1 MAAENKSQATQ
12 LIWIL
17 SISYIEVFSRRSS
30 PSAVSLSINW
40 IYCSF
45 SPKMLSEIIHMNWT
59 NLVWCVL
66 VGREEGRDP
75 SCYFRLAA
83 ACPDSGVMGGKKG
96 GGGIF

>member
-1 MAAENKSQATQ
+1 MINKKEGSLTATQLMTKGCPDYGSRKTKSQATQ

-59 NLVWCVL
+59 NLV
-66 VGREEGRDP
+66 
-75 SCYFRLAA
+75 
-83 ACPDSGVMGGKKG
+83 
-96 GGGIF
+96 